1 MDRDPPRTRGGLPEQ
16 IATTATIGAIAT
28 WRVIASLGPD
38 IRELGLSDPR
48 ARQATLGALSVVISV
63 VIACAMHL
71 QEPWWSGVSAFIST
85 QATLPGSVRKALLR
99 MAGTAA
105 GAGFGLVLAG
115 WLAYDHLA
123 CCLVLFA
130 VSFVGIL
137 GVLVSAQGYAWLF
150 FGITFSLVVLMSLGE
165 PQNALSFA
173 YFRTVE
179 VGIGTGTAL
188 IVALLLAPEGGEAAG
203 SGAPGWTDLFGA
215 QWPAVLHAARSGIA
229 VAVIPYAWSWFYLP
243 GVSQMAMTMAS
254 VLAVPHLSVHAMDD
268 GQQIV
273 EKAVQRLLGC
283 AFGGALAV
291 ALLSLSL
298 DTLLPWLL
306 ALFTGVWIGGF
317 LQTSPRGTGYV
328 GTQATVVF
336 MIALIQGEGP
346 PSSIVPAL
354 SRLVGIGCGLMT
366 LFLVCLLVQPSD
378 TRSTS

>member
-1 MDRDPPRTRGGLPEQ
+1 MDRDPPRTQGGLPGQ
-16 IATTATIGAIAT
+16 IVETATMGAIAT
-28 WRVIASLGPD
+28 WRVVASLGPD
-38 IRELGLSDPR
+38 LRELGLADPR

-63 VIACAMHL
+63 VIACAMHV
-71 QEPWWSGVSAFIST
+71 QDPWWSGVSGFMST

-105 GAGFGLVLAG
+105 GAGLALVLAG
-115 WLAYDHLA
+115 WLAYDHFA

-130 VSFVGIL
+130 ASFVGIL
-137 GVLVSAQGYAWLF
+137 GVLVSPNGYAWLF
-150 FGITFSLVVLMSLGE
+150 FGLTFSLVVLLSLGE
-165 PQNALSFA
+165 PQNALTFA
-173 YFRTVE
+173 YFRTME

-188 IVALLLAPEGGEAAG
+188 LIALVLAPDGGDASG
-203 SGAPGWTDLFGA
+203 SGAPGWTDLLGA

-229 VAVIPYAWSWFYLP
+229 VAVIPFAWSWFYLP

-254 VLAVPHLSVHAMDD
+254 VLAVPHLAVHAVDD

-283 AFGGALAV
+283 VLGGALAV
-291 ALLSLSL
+291 ALLSLSF
-298 DTLLPWLL
+298 DSLLPWLM
-306 ALFTGVWIGGF
+306 ALFVGVWIGGF

-336 MIALIQGEGP
+336 MIALVQGEGP

-354 SRLVGIGCGLMT
+354 SRLAGMGCGLMT

-378 TRSTS
+378 TRPR